1 VVEAR
6 LAKKLIKG
14 SATNEP
20 PVTDGVQGTGLYGE
34 TISFVMLGDSTAAGV
49 GVDVPEETAAARL
62 ASGLAM
68 IAERPVHLT
77 NVAISGSRSE
87 RSRTRSPGPS
97 KPGPTWPAS

>member
-1 VVEAR
+1 LGGLTFGLLVVEAR

-49 GVDVPEETAAARL
+49 G
-62 ASGLAM
+62 SG
-68 IAERPVHLT
+68 RPRGDRGPP
-77 NVAISGSRSE
+77 GSP
-87 RSRTRSPGPS
+87 PGLP
-97 KPGPTWPAS
+97 